1 MPADQCPAESH
12 VTKAGGSGA
21 QGISELSLL
30 LQIMAFDAGYLFKL
44 PGTLGLVEVRTL
56 MVITQLS

>member
-12 VTKAGGSGA
+12 VTTARGSGA
-21 QGISELSLL
+21 QGFWELSLL
-30 LQIMAFDAGYLFKL
+30 LQIMASDAGYLIKL
-44 PGTLGLVEVRTL
+44 PGTLGLIEVRTL

>member
-1 MPADQCPAESH
+1 M
-12 VTKAGGSGA
+12 TKAGVSGA
-21 QGISELSLL
+21 QDFWELSLL
-30 LQIMAFDAGYLFKL
+30 LQIMASYAGYLFKL